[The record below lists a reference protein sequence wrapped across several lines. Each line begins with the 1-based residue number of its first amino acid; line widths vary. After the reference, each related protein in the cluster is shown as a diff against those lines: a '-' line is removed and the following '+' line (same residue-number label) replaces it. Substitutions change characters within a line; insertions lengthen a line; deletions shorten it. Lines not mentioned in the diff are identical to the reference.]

1 MNIPHIQINQQFSR
15 IGLER
20 EAGKL
25 NIETPP
31 SRLEIS
37 QQQVSVQMDRSAG
50 KLDIDSRKAWSALG
64 RARFEEVTDRIAQE
78 SLQISMQ
85 NIANLASEGDRM
97 MAFHKKENAFGEIA
111 RERMFRQYPIE
122 ICGMPSYDNVDVEY
136 TPGELKTEWNTGGV
150 HFNSER
156 TIPKVEFYPG
166 KVNPYLIQKNY
177 IFFSSSGKQLDAVV

>member
-15 IGLER
+15 VGLER
-20 EAGKL
+20 EAGVL

-31 SRLEIS
+31 PQLEIS
-37 QQQVSVQMDRSAG
+37 QQQVVVRMDHSDS
-50 KLDIDSRKAWSALG
+50 KLEIDSRKAWSALG
-64 RARFEEVTDRIAQE
+64 KARFEEVTDRIAQE

-97 MAFHKKENAFGEIA
+97 MAFHKKENAFSEIA

-122 ICGMPSYDNVDVEY
+122 ICGPPSYDNVEVEF
-136 TPGELKTEWNTGGV
+136 TPGELKTEWNPGGV
-150 HFNSER
+150 QLNFES
-156 TIPKVEFYPG
+156 TKPKIDYYPG

>member
-1 MNIPHIQINQQFSR
+1 MNIPQIQINQQFSR

-25 NIETPP
+25 NIETQPP
-31 SRLEIS
+31 QLEIT
-37 QQQVSVQMDRSAG
+37 QQQVAVKLDHEDG
-50 KLDIDSRKAWSALG
+50 KLEIDSRKAWSALG
-64 RARFEEVTDRIAQE
+64 KARFEEVTDRIAQE

-97 MAFHKKENAFGEIA
+97 MAFHNKENAFAEIA
-111 RERMFRQYPIE
+111 RERMFRQFPIE
-122 ICGMPSYDNVDVEY
+122 ISGPASYDNVDVEY
-136 TPGELKTEWNTGGV
+136 HPGELRTEWSPGGV
-150 HFNSER
+150 QFNFKR
-156 TIPKVEFYPG
+156 TEPRIDYYPG